1 MNRPAS
7 PAPRAAALPSTPVL
21 PGTASAAEA
30 LATLAGS
37 PVFSRFEARDLAALV
52 ARPGALRRLHVAAGA
67 DIVSEGDAAL
77 DLMVICS
84 GHAQV
89 LKRSARGEEHEVN
102 QLAPG
107 AAIGELAVIDPAPRS
122 ATVRALSDVDL
133 LAVPIADMLALAHE
147 RPSFAIALL
156 GTARQVVD
164 LLRTSTNTAVE
175 SLQRSLDESRTRQA
189 LGQFTFLLIIAYT
202 LYTWVLGT
210 AVEVKQALGRSEF
223 ITVPFVLVCT
233 GFLLY
238 FMRSTRYPA
247 RFFGLTLEHAGR
259 DMLEALLWTLPM
271 MAATVALKWWM
282 VANLPSMQG
291 EPLLQM
297 FGSPAPGTPVHA
309 FNPWLTLAYLVF
321 VPFQELI
328 YRGGLQG
335 SLAHF
340 LTGRWRTVMA
350 IVGSN
355 VIFSAAHLYVSIG
368 LSVSAFVAGLFWGW
382 LYSRQHG
389 LAGVSLS
396 HLILGFFAF
405 EVVGLGVLA

>member
-1 MNRPAS
+1 MKPQDAAPAHRAGS
-7 PAPRAAALPSTPVL
+7 DAVVLVPGSAAA
-21 PGTASAAEA
+21 GEA
-30 LATLAGS
+30 LAVLSGS
-37 PVFSRFEARDLAALV
+37 PVFSRFEPDDLAALA
-52 ARPGALRRLHVAAGA
+52 ARPRALRRLRVTAGS
-67 DIVSEGDAAL
+67 DIVAEGDAAL
-77 DLMVICS
+77 DLMVIVS

-89 LKRSARGEEHEVN
+89 LKRSVRGEQHEVN
-102 QLAPG
+102 RLGPG
-107 AAIGELAVIDPAPRS
+107 ASIGELAVIDPAPRS
-122 ATVRALSDVDL
+122 ATVRAVVDVEL
-133 LAVPIADMLALAHE
+133 LAVPIADMLALAHQ

-164 LLRTSTNTAVE
+164 LLRSSTNTAVE

-233 GFLLY
+233 SFLLY

-247 RFFGLTLEHAGR
+247 RFFGLTLENAGR
-259 DMLEALLWTLPM
+259 DVLEAVLWTLPM
-271 MAATVALKWWM
+271 LLGTVALKWWL
-282 VANLPSMQG
+282 VNHVPAMQG
-291 EPLLQM
+291 QPLLQM
-297 FGSPAPGTPVHA
+297 FGSAATGQATYT

-368 LSVSAFVAGLFWGW
+368 LSVTAFVAGLFWGW

-389 LAGVSLS
+389 LAGVSVS